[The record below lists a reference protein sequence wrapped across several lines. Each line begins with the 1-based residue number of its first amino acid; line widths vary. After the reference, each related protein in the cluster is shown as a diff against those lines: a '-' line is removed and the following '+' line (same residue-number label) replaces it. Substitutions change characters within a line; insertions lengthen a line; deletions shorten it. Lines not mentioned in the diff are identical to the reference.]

1 MTEPVVMYGIGATK
15 AGTSWLYRYLAAHP
29 DCYLRSIKELHF
41 FDSREQG
48 SRDWYLKQLES
59 TGASLGRRIASGQG
73 GENGQASLHLA
84 EIGIYSNILREGDET
99 AYLAFLQD
107 GRDAERV
114 VGDITPCYSLLSAE
128 CLAHM
133 AEIAGD
139 ARFVYLMR
147 DPVDRLWSHVRM
159 IAKRRSK
166 DGTDIPD
173 RSTRIFDKAL
183 DGQEDHILDRGD
195 YRATLERLEKAL
207 DPGRVF
213 ICTYEELFSDAA
225 LERLCGFLGIR
236 PMPGRYETR
245 IHSGTPVPMTA
256 EQKRRAAKFL
266 RPQYDYVAS
275 KLGQMPRGWG
285 AAMAGA

>member
-1 MTEPVVMYGIGATK
+1 MARPVVMYGIGATK

-41 FDSREQG
+41 FDSHEKG
-48 SRDWYLKQLES
+48 SRDWHLKQFEN
-59 TGASLGRRIASGQG
+59 TGASLGRKIAGGQDG
-73 GENGQASLHLA
+73 VNGWASLHLA
-84 EIGIYSNILREGDET
+84 EIGVYSGILRNGDET
-99 AYLAFLQD
+99 AYLAFLHD
-107 GRDAERV
+107 GRDKESV
-114 VGDITPCYSLLSAE
+114 VGDITPCYSLLSAR

-166 DGTDIPD
+166 DGGDISE
-173 RSTRIFDKAL
+173 RAARIFDKAL
-183 DGQEDHILDRGD
+183 DGQEDHIVERGD
-195 YRATLERLEKAL
+195 YRATLEKLEQAL
-207 DPGRVF
+207 DPEKVF
-213 ICTYEELFSDAA
+213 LCTYEELFSDEAVQ
-225 LERLCGFLGIR
+225 RLCAFLGIR
-236 PMPGRYETR
+236 PMPGQYDSRA
-245 IHSGTPVPMTA
+245 HAGVPVPMTA
-256 EQKRRAAKFL
+256 EQKHRAARFL

>member
-1 MTEPVVMYGIGATK
+1 MAEPVVMYGIGATK

-41 FDSREQG
+41 FDAREQD
-48 SRDWYLKQLES
+48 SRDWYLKQLKNA
-59 TGASLGRRIASGQG
+59 GASLGRRIASGQG

-84 EIGIYSNILREGDET
+84 EIGIYSNILRKGDET

-107 GRDAERV
+107 GREDERV
-114 VGDITPCYSLLSAE
+114 VGDITPSYSLLSAE

-133 AEIAGD
+133 AKIAGD

-159 IAKRRSK
+159 IARRRSK
-166 DGTDIPD
+166 DGSDIPE
-173 RSTRIFDKAL
+173 RAARIFDKTL
-183 DGQEDHILDRGD
+183 DGQEEHIVERGD
-195 YRATLERLEKAL
+195 YRATLEKLEMTL
-207 DPGRVF
+207 DPDRVF
-213 ICTYEELFSDAA
+213 LCTYEELFSDAA
-225 LERLCGFLGIR
+225 LDRLCEFLGIR
-236 PMPGRYETR
+236 PMPGDYDTCVHTG
-245 IHSGTPVPMTA
+245 IPVPMTA
-256 EQKRRAAKFL
+256 DQKQRAAKFL